1 MPIKYSDYR
10 HNVVVAVVV
19 VVDAEIER
27 EGTILLYVASIL
39 AQQAAELFAYD
50 KLKTIS
56 KGIMCTNVLH
66 VGAVL

>member
-1 MPIKYSDYR
+1 MFT
-10 HNVVVAVVV
+10 H
-19 VVDAEIER
+19 
-27 EGTILLYVASIL
+27 L
-39 AQQAAELFAYD
+39 AAELFAYD